1 MSIHPTAIVD
11 PGAQIGSDVRIGAFS
26 VIGAHVTIGDGCRI
40 HHQVT
45 IDGHTTLGK
54 GCEVFP
60 QALIGLPPQDLK
72 FNGED
77 TLLEIGDNNI
87 IRELVTIHPGTGNGG
102 GITRIGNNNFLLI
115 GVHVAHD
122 CIIGEGCVIA
132 NYVQFAGHVHV
143 EDKVNIGGHSA
154 VHHFVTVGKH
164 AFIGGMTRVSADVP
178 PFMVCVA
185 ARGTRSEI
193 RMVNGVGLQRSGYS
207 DEDINALKQAFMKM
221 YSRKARA
228 SGTAIRDRVEE
239 LLETP
244 SLNPHVEYLSRFL
257 MRSFEHGRNG
267 RYLESLRKDAVHRS
281 TWRPGGKHQVAIEVV
296 GGGSVSQGRDISTD
310 PAVQVFEL
318 TAMAHDGWRFAG
330 WNGGLSGEANPVLLV
345 VDADKKVTATFT
357 DS

>member
-11 PGAQIGSDVRIGAFS
+11 PAARIGKEVRIGAFS
-26 VIGAHVTIGDGCRI
+26 VIGPHVAIGDGSRI

-72 FNGED
+72 FQGED
-77 TLLEIGDNNI
+77 TQLEIGDQNI
-87 IRELVTIHPGTGNGG
+87 IRELVTIHPGTANGG

-122 CIIGEGCVIA
+122 CFIGQGCVIA

-143 EDKVNIGGHSA
+143 EDKVNIGGNSA
-154 VHHFVTVGKH
+154 VHHFVTIGKH

-207 DEDINALKQAFMKM
+207 NEDINALKQAFMKM

-228 SGTAIRDRVEE
+228 SGTAIRDRVQE

-257 MRSFEHGRNG
+257 MRSFAHGRNG
-267 RYLESLRKDAVHRS
+267 RYLESLRKDPVHRN
-281 TWRPGGKHQVAIEVV
+281 TWQPGGKHKVAIEVI

-330 WNGGLSGEANPVLLV
+330 WNGGLSGEANPVRLV
-345 VDADKKVTATFT
+345 VDGDKKVTATFT